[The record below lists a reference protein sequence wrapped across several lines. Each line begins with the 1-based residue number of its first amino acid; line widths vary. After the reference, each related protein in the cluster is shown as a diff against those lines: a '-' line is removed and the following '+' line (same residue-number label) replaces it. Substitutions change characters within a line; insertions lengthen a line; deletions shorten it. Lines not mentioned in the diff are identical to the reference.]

1 MIDPSD
7 IVTHALEG
15 LMTFTASYLWQWVR
29 KLRRDVNEA
38 FKKIRCLES
47 QLQRWEDDDQI

>member
-1 MIDPSD
+1 MIDPTE

-15 LMTFTASYLWQWVR
+15 LMTFLASWLWNWVR

-38 FKKIRCLES
+38 FKKIRALETEI
-47 QLQRWEDDDQI
+47 QRWEDNA